1 MKATKL
7 LEEHV
12 MFAAILND
20 VQKNGAMHATSVPN
34 AMCDYALP
42 TVLKIFILYRRSN
55 IISYKTV
62 QSWEDAFKS

>member
-7 LEEHV
+7 LKEDI

-20 VQKNGAMHATSVPN
+20 VQKNGAIHATSVPN
-34 AMCDYALP
+34 AIWDCALP

-62 QSWEDAFKS
+62 KLNQK